1 MTSKLSIQICYCSD
15 VVSGG
20 RELEDPIR
28 VSSILHPSTLIFP
41 HPSFQLILISGT
53 CVLEKTPMEDLHCS
67 RLIMSLYYRKI
78 QYMGMTTVWL
88 LGKLVLLV

>member
-1 MTSKLSIQICYCSD
+1 MSIQICYCSD

-20 RELEDPIR
+20 REDPIR
-28 VSSILHPSTLIFP
+28 VSSTLHPSILIT
-41 HPSFQLILISGT
+41 SFQLILISGT

>member
-20 RELEDPIR
+20 REDPIR
-28 VSSILHPSTLIFP
+28 VSSILHPSIFIT
-41 HPSFQLILISGT
+41 SFQLILISGT

-67 RLIMSLYYRKI
+67 RLIMSLYYGKI

-88 LGKLVLLV
+88 LGKLVLL